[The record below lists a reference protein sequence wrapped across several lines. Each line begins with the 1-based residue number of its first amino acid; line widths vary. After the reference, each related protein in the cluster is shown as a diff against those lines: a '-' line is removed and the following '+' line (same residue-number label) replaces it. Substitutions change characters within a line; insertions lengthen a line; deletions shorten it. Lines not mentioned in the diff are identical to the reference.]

1 MGADHSRG
9 AIVAAMDRLAP
20 TRRPEGPAAAPHAWR
35 ELLFVHWEVPVERV
49 RALVPPDLEVDT
61 FEGRAFVGLVPF
73 TMPRVTVPW
82 LPVTLAFHETNVRT
96 YVHRAGRDPGVWFFS
111 LDAASR
117 LAVLGAR
124 ALFHLPYH
132 FARMRLERRGDAVAY
147 ESQRRWPGPRPAT
160 LRATWTVGRAL
171 GSAAPG
177 TLEHFLCERYV
188 LYARRGERLHQG
200 RVHHPPYPLHEARL
214 DVLEDGLV
222 RAAGFDVGAPMSV
235 LYSPGV
241 DVEVFALS
249 RG

>member
-1 MGADHSRG
+1 
-9 AIVAAMDRLAP
+9 MDR
-20 TRRPEGPAAAPHAWR
+20 PAGTQRWR
-35 ELLFVHWEVPVERV
+35 DLLFAHWEVPRERL
-49 RALVPPDLEVDT
+49 RALVPAGLELDT

-73 TMPRVTVPW
+73 TMRDVRMRP
-82 LPVTLAFHETNVRT
+82 LPVGLDLHETNVRT
-96 YVHRAGRDPGVWFFS
+96 YVRRDGRPGVWFFS

-132 FARMRLERRGDAVAY
+132 FARMSLRRRGDVVRC
-147 ESQRRWPGPRPAT
+147 ESERRWPGPTPAT

-188 LYARRGERLHQG
+188 LYARRGARYDSG
-200 RVHHPPYPLHEARL
+200 RVHHAPYPLHEARL
-214 DVLEDGLV
+214 EALEESLTT
-222 RAAGFDVGAPMSV
+222 AAGFDLAGAPPVST

-241 DVEVFALS
+241 DVRVSALT
-249 RG
+249 RA